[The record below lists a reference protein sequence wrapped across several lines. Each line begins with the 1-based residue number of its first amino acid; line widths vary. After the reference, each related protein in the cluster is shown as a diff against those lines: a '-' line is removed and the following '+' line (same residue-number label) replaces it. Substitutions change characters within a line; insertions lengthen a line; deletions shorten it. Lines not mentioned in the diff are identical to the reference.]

1 MVSFFYV
8 VVRVERVRGI
18 VLVAKTSWAAFEAH
32 YGRRQWEGMPLQ
44 QLQKNDIEVI
54 YGDTA
59 KACKHC

>member
-32 YGRRQWEGMPLQ
+32 YGGR
-44 QLQKNDIEVI
+44 QLQGHDNPTTSKEG
-54 YGDTA
+54 Y
-59 KACKHC
+59 